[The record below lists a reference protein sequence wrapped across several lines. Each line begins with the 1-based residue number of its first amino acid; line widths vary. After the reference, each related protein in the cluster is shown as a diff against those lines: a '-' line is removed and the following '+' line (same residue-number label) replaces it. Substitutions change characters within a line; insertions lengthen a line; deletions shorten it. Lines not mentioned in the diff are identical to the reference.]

1 VSEAGDRLGF
11 LCESFDERRV
21 VGVIGRQNLDRDV
34 TVQIGVERP
43 EYGGHPARPFC
54 STTRYLP
61 RMLPGGNETKSEVLR
76 LKPTRLYLDEEVSE
90 IANRHEA
97 DWVVGVLIQL

>member
-1 VSEAGDRLGF
+1 MA
-11 LCESFDERRV
+11 
-21 VGVIGRQNLDRDV
+21 I
-34 TVQIGVERP
+34 P
-43 EYGGHPARPFC
+43 PRPFC

-61 RMLPGGNETKSEVLR
+61 RLLPRGNETKSEVLR

>member
-1 VSEAGDRLGF
+1 
-11 LCESFDERRV
+11 
-21 VGVIGRQNLDRDV
+21 
-34 TVQIGVERP
+34 
-43 EYGGHPARPFC
+43 
-54 STTRYLP
+54 
-61 RMLPGGNETKSEVLR
+61 MLPGGNETKSEVLR